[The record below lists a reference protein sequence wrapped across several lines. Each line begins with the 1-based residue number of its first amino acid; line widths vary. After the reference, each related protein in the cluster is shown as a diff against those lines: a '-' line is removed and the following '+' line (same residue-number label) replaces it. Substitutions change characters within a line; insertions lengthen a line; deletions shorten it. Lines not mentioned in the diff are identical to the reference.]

1 MKQSMFYRT
10 LMLVSALSLILI
22 NISKAEEISLSEAET
37 IALENDP
44 LVKAYQSRTS
54 ALKAKAIAADTLP
67 DPKLKLGLMNFPTD
81 TYKRDQEPMT
91 QVQVGIQQMIPRGSS
106 LEIKSRRTNYMAD
119 AESAKASNQY
129 RKVRQQVRD
138 VWFEV
143 LYWEQALRVVK
154 QNRVLFKR
162 LVNTTRTQ
170 YASGRHRQQ
179 DVVRAQLELGMVDD
193 RLYKIRSMIDTSR
206 AKLSRLLGE
215 DISNK
220 EISVDFP
227 ILPEIV
233 DKLILSELIDR
244 HPLLQMQ
251 QAMLSASEQG
261 VAMARQNYK
270 PSWMVDLTY
279 GARDGNNPNG
289 SPRADFASA
298 MVMLDIPIFTG
309 NRQDKYLAASQAERQ
324 SAILV
329 REEKKRDLKQQLDD
343 AYATWQRLDERLQHY
358 RDYLVPKAKENA
370 TTSLQAYQSDRGDF
384 TALMRAQITELETLL
399 SALRIRVDYKK
410 SQAKLLYLSGEK

>member
-22 NISKAEEISLSEAET
+22 NVSNAEELSLSEAES
-37 IALENDP
+37 IALDNDP
-44 LVKAYQSRTS
+44 LVKSYQSRTS
-54 ALKAKAIAADTLP
+54 ALKAKAIADDTLP

-81 TYKRDQEPMT
+81 TYRRDQEPMT

-106 LEIKSRRTNYMAD
+106 LEIKSRRTNFMAD
-119 AESAKASNQY
+119 AESAKADNQY
-129 RKVRQQVRD
+129 RKVRQQVRE
-138 VWFEV
+138 VWLEA

-154 QNRVLFKR
+154 QNRILFKR
-162 LVNTTRTQ
+162 LVNTTRSQ

-193 RLYKIRSMIDTSR
+193 RLYKIQNMIDTSR

-215 DISNK
+215 DISKK
-220 EISVDFP
+220 EIAVDFP
-227 ILPEIV
+227 VFPEIV
-233 DKLILSELIDR
+233 AKSILSQSIDE
-244 HPLLQMQ
+244 HPLLKMQ

-261 VAMARQNYK
+261 VAMARQGYK

-298 MVMLDIPIFTG
+298 MVMLDIPLFTG

-329 REEKKRDLKQQLDD
+329 REDKKRDLKQQLDD
-343 AYATWQRLDERLQHY
+343 AYATWQRLEERLQHY
-358 RDYLVPKAKENA
+358 HDYLVPKAKENA
-370 TTSLQAYQSDRGDF
+370 TASLHAYQSDRGDF

-399 SALRIRVDYKK
+399 SAIRIRVDYKK
-410 SQAKLLYLSGEK
+410 TQAKLLYLSGEK